1 MMSRKWL
8 ITLAA
13 IAAIAAAA
21 VIAGC
26 GGKSSSLPDL
36 SSMGDI
42 HAIAREEGSGTRA
55 QFENLIGSDEKNAAI
70 AESTDEAIKKVSEDP
85 DAIAYAAFSTVKQI
99 DGVKILA
106 VDGTAPSPET
116 IRKDAYPL
124 TRNYY
129 LCWSGEL
136 SPAAQ
141 DFLTYIQG
149 AGQAITGDY
158 AIPLGNAE
166 TFLSDKSAGTVKIAG
181 SSSMAP
187 LMKALAEGY
196 AKRNPNAK
204 IDIEVTDSTDGIN
217 AAMEHRADLAMSSR
231 DLKDYES
238 ELLNQAAVAHDGIAI
253 IVSKQNPLTSLT
265 KEEIK
270 NIFNGTWSKWSDMK

>member
-8 ITLAA
+8 IAL
-13 IAAIAAAA
+13 AAIAAAA

-42 HAIAREEGSGTRA
+42 HATAREEGSGTRA
-55 QFENLIGSDEKNAAI
+55 QFESLTGSSEKDAAI
-70 AESTDEAIKKVSEDP
+70 VKSTDEAIKKVSEDP
-85 DAIAYAAFSTVKQI
+85 DAIAYVAFSSVKQL

-116 IRKDAYPL
+116 IRKDEYPL

-129 LCWSGEL
+129 LCWNGEL

-166 TFLSDKSAGTVKIAG
+166 TFLSDQSAGTVKIAG

-217 AAMEHRADLAMSSR
+217 AAMEHKADLAMSSR
-231 DLKDYES
+231 ELKDYES
-238 ELLNQAAVAHDGIAI
+238 ELLNKAAVAHDGIAI

-265 KEEIK
+265 KDQIK
-270 NIFNGTWSKWSDMK
+270 NIFDGTWKKWADIK